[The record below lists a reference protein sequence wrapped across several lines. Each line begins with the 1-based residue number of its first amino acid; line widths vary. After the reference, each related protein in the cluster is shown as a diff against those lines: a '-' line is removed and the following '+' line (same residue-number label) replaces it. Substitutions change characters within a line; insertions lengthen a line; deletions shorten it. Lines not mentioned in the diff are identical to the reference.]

1 MRRVCDGRLRARL
14 HPLTER
20 PRPWPCPQHEGVATT
35 AAEAG
40 TLLVSCIPMQAR
52 RRGLRDGPRVARTVR
67 PCVGPSAPPLF
78 PLRPKWPLH
87 HASTCKVPRD
97 ARGKGWGGGIGE
109 RVRCIRLAPTLHTPP
124 SRRDTALPPPPPPDH
139 DPSPA
144 QRGKGTRRRHGDEE
158 DGAAVRRGD
167 AASKVHPGDEATR
180 PRP

>member
-67 PCVGPSAPPLF
+67 PCVGPSAPPPSSPCARNGRCITRL
-78 PLRPKWPLH
+78 PARSLGMR
-87 HASTCKVPRD
+87 AGRD
-97 ARGKGWGGGIGE
+97 GGGGIGE

-124 SRRDTALPPPPPPDH
+124 SRRDTALPPPPPDH